1 MKLSD
6 FKLKIILIHINVLL
20 FYIFS
25 NAAISAEN
33 ITKYENELNTIE
45 SYYWIGL
52 EEKGNY
58 ELFLK
63 AFNKIQNLENEI
75 KDQDL
80 PKGIKIKLNGLK
92 EDILQQLDMSSDTLY
107 GVFPLT
113 RFFNNNF
120 LTDANAFGTFE
131 LFDDYQVIS
140 SNRGVESLI
149 KTLEEKERKQ
159 LDVVFTSQPLNYA
172 LENEALYLFN
182 QNPQFFVHNQKEV
195 NDAFVKN
202 NLSKAEI
209 NNFKSGNYKKNH
221 VEALFKSFDI
231 FPQDP
236 TCTISFSLRKTPSD
250 IDLISLGLSS
260 NVNPVTKKSAVSSF
274 LTL

>member
-1 MKLSD
+1 MWLFSSEK
-6 FKLKIILIHINVLL
+6 FK
-20 FYIFS
+20 
-25 NAAISAEN
+25 
-33 ITKYENELNTIE
+33 KYENELNTIE
-45 SYYWIGL
+45 SYYWMGL

-58 ELFLK
+58 ELFLQ
-63 AFNKIQNLENEI
+63 AFNKIQNLENDI
-75 KDQDL
+75 KSQNL
-80 PKGIKIKLNGLK
+80 PEGIKIKLNGLK

-131 LFDDYQVIS
+131 LFDDHQVIS

-182 QNPQFFVHNQKEV
+182 QNP
-195 NDAFVKN
+195 
-202 NLSKAEI
+202 S
-209 NNFKSGNYKKNH
+209 
-221 VEALFKSFDI
+221 I
-231 FPQDP
+231 F
-236 TCTISFSLRKTPSD
+236 CS
-250 IDLISLGLSS
+250 
-260 NVNPVTKKSAVSSF
+260 
-274 LTL
+274 